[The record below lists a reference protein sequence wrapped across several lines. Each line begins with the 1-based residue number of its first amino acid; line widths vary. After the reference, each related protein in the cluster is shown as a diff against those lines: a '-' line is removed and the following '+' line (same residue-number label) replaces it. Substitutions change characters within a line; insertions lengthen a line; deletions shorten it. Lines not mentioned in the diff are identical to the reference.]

1 MKEAVSG
8 GPDIPVNKWLRAQ
21 ESMVP
26 SEWGSESPTVGQT
39 HCLES
44 HTISC
49 PVNPGWICYSLPSTE
64 TKTEVLH
71 YIPGKQEKKDLNL
84 GLSEKYNL
92 YFSCKPVLSVSIR
105 VSLSAT
111 YT

>member
-8 GPDIPVNKWLRAQ
+8 GPDNPMNKWLRAQ

-26 SEWGSESPTVGQT
+26 SEWGSESPTMGQT
-39 HCLES
+39 RCLES
-44 HTISC
+44 HTISS
-49 PVNPGWICYSLPSTE
+49 PINPGWICYSLPSTE
-64 TKTEVLH
+64 TKTEVLC
-71 YIPGKQEKKDLNL
+71 YIPGKGEKKDLNL